1 MSPLSKGVCQLLH
14 SETTAMIRQHST
26 NELMIL
32 WVFIFFSCL
41 FEMVEPLPVINTDA
55 LLIFPPGCGTEGT
68 RRTYGTNTS
77 GILGI
82 LWVCFSS
89 GVAACSETQRLLS
102 LLHHTGPP
110 GEQGLRGDRGVKGEK
125 VRLLLSSCDLLYF
138 SHFIVNKWK
147 LVFGFTTQIHL
158 TSSHKRQQVT
168 QPPKGHL
175 MHIFPCLRLRHFLM
189 VKAEI

>member
-1 MSPLSKGVCQLLH
+1 
-14 SETTAMIRQHST
+14 MIRQHST

-102 LLHHTGPP
+102 LLHHTGTPRRTRP
-110 GEQGLRGDRGVKGEK
+110 ARRPRREGGEGQASVE
-125 VRLLLSSCDLLYF
+125 LL
-138 SHFIVNKWK
+138 
-147 LVFGFTTQIHL
+147 
-158 TSSHKRQQVT
+158 
-168 QPPKGHL
+168 
-175 MHIFPCLRLRHFLM
+175 
-189 VKAEI
+189 